1 MLGPL
6 LFLIHI
12 NDLSDNLTST
22 VKFFAGR
29 FSFLKS
35 YNEFLTQE
43 QNENLKK
50 IADLAYI
57 WKMQLNPDINKQVL
71 EVFSRKLKKEENPRL
86 FLIIQQ

>member
-22 VKFFAGR
+22 VKFFAGC

-43 QNENLKK
+43 QDEHLNKT
-50 IADLAYI
+50 ADLAYI

-71 EVFSRKLKKEENPRL
+71 EVFSRKLEKEVNPRL